1 MSAITRKNL
10 KQEVFFNR
18 GSYKYIL
25 SNSLKFVDMI
35 SAEFKDTYALEL
47 EQNGQPIFSRHCQEV
62 TKPIPPHFGAR
73 FQ

>member
-1 MSAITRKNL
+1 
-10 KQEVFFNR
+10 
-18 GSYKYIL
+18 
-25 SNSLKFVDMI
+25 MI